1 MTHLNFLNLEP
12 ELVESL
18 KKRALKNGRSVDME
32 YRAILREVFMA
43 IKECFFLFLGTLM
56 SIFEVGDAKDF
67 NRIQSSYSHY

>member
-1 MTHLNFLNLEP
+1 MTHLTFLKLEP
-12 ELVESL
+12 ELVETL
-18 KKRALKNGRSVDME
+18 KKRMLKNGRNVDMG

-67 NRIQSSYSHY
+67 NRIQNGCLHY